1 MKIRKTQLGDF
12 DAVLGI
18 YAQARDFMRKTG
30 NPSQWG
36 DTWPPQDL
44 IHADIQQQKSYV
56 CVKET
61 EEKASGTTEEILAV
75 FFLEVAED
83 PTYAEIYEGSWLEE
97 NRPYGVVH
105 RIASLGQGAGGFC
118 LEWALAEC
126 GNIRIDTHEANLPMR
141 SLLKKIGYTYCGMIY
156 THDGTPRL
164 AYQKYL
170 PETIGF

>member
-1 MKIRKTQLGDF
+1 MKIRKTQAEDLDI
-12 DAVLGI
+12 VLEI
-18 YAQARDFMRKTG
+18 YAQARDFMRETG
-30 NPSQWG
+30 NPTQWG
-36 DTWPPQDL
+36 DTWPPQEL
-44 IHADIQQQKSYV
+44 IQADIQQQKSYV
-56 CVKET
+56 CVKDI
-61 EEKASGTTEEILAV
+61 EEKAGGTTEKILGV

-83 PTYAEIYEGSWLEE
+83 PTYAEIYQGSWLEV

-141 SLLKKIGYTYCGMIY
+141 SLLKKLGYTYCGMIY

-164 AYQKYL
+164 AYQK
-170 PETIGF
+170 TR

>member
-1 MKIRKTQLGDF
+1 MKIRKTQAGDF
-12 DAVLGI
+12 DAVLEI
-18 YAQARDFMRKTG
+18 YAQARDFMRETG
-30 NPSQWG
+30 NPTQWG
-36 DTWPPQDL
+36 DTWPPVDL
-44 IHADIQQQKSYV
+44 IQSDIQQQKSYV
-56 CVKET
+56 CVKDI
-61 EEKASGTTEEILAV
+61 EEKAGQAEEILAV

-83 PTYAEIYEGSWLEE
+83 PTYAEIYQGSWLEV

-141 SLLKKIGYTYCGMIY
+141 SLLKKLGYTYCGMIY

-164 AYQKYL
+164 AYQK
-170 PETIGF
+170 TR